1 MQYNLQTVFLSQID
15 ADEKTYRITTG
26 ITVEAL
32 AASIAKAGLIH
43 PPILVPRYSHFA
55 IVCGFRRIAAA
66 RFLDWPE
73 MPARILDQ
81 TASHLDCVQLAIA
94 DNAFERNLNPIEIS
108 RALSLLSECIADKS
122 ELSQTAGDLGLPD
135 RLSLIF
141 DLMALSKLPREVQ
154 DGVISGIISLPVA
167 KLLSSLD
174 TRAAIWFAL
183 FFKSSKISLN
193 KQREVITLSQEIAF
207 REDCSIR
214 DILADAPLRDILDNP
229 DVDRSRKASALRSY
243 LKYRRF
249 PTLTRAR
256 DNFERMLKSLKLE
269 NTAKLI
275 PPADFEGT
283 NYSLTLTFKDLTE
296 LEHHKDTIDRIAH
309 LPEMKRL
316 MDTAE

>member
-1 MQYNLQTVFLSQID
+1 MSGID
-15 ADEKTYRITTG
+15 RDEKTYRITTD
-26 ITVEAL
+26 ITAEVL
-32 AASIAKAGLIH
+32 AASIAKAGLIN
-43 PPILVPRYSHFA
+43 PPILVPRDSRLT

-66 RFLDWPE
+66 CFLGWPE
-73 MPARILDQ
+73 MPARILEQ
-81 TASHLDCVQLAIA
+81 NASHMDCVQLAIA
-94 DNAFERNLNPIEIS
+94 DNVFGRNLNPIEIS

-135 RLSLIF
+135 RLPLIT
-141 DLMALSKLPREVQ
+141 DLMVLCKLPREVQ
-154 DGVISGIISLPVA
+154 DGIITGVISLPVA
-167 KLLSSLD
+167 KQLSCLD

-193 KQREVITLSQEIAF
+193 KQREVITLSQEIAL
-207 REDCSIR
+207 REDCSIC
-214 DILADAPLRDILDNP
+214 DIFTDPPLRDLLNNP
-229 DVDRSRKASALRSY
+229 DFDRSRKASALRSY

-256 DNFERMLKSLKLE
+256 DNFDRMLKSLKLE

-296 LEHHKDTIDRIAH
+296 LEHHKDTIDRIAR
-309 LPEMKRL
+309 LPGMKRL
-316 MDTAE
+316 MDAAE